1 MPMPTCPL
9 PLTAATVTTG
19 RSAAM
24 RLSYR
29 TGLIAACAALSLTA
43 CGKKPDPANAGGS
56 TKDSIGAAKGD
67 TTTTSAKPDADAVK
81 AAPDEKPSS
90 PGALA
95 TRLTFT
101 AAQVQHGGLR
111 WAPVAMGTTAGRA
124 TIPGEVIPNE
134 DRTVRLGA
142 PGRGRVVYVRVQPG
156 QRVSS
161 GQVLVV
167 LQSPEA
173 GVAQSDVTKAAAQ
186 LTSWKARAQY
196 ADAARARAERLL
208 SLKAIPRQD
217 YERSIV
223 DDEEAHASLAQARA
237 ELKRAMTTAN
247 QLGAG
252 NASLSGEFVIR
263 STMSGVVLAR
273 TAVAGAVVDAGAPLA
288 VVTDPSSLW
297 LSINASEQFA
307 SLIRPGGNVR
317 FAVPAYPTEAFTAVI
332 NSVGAGLDPETRT
345 LAARGLI
352 NNVGGKLKPEM
363 LASVVVEG
371 GNTVPAV
378 LVPEDAVQPLDG
390 KPNVFL
396 VRPDGKG
403 GLLIERRE
411 VEVGSRS
418 GGRVA
423 VTKGLA
429 AGDVIVIAGA
439 FAVKAEFQK
448 ATLPKDEG

>member
-29 TGLIAACAALSLTA
+29 TGLIAACAALFLTA

-208 SLKAIPRQD
+208 SLKAIPQQD

-237 ELKRAMTTAN
+237 ELTRAMTTAN

-288 VVTDPSSLW
+288 VITDPSSLW

>member
-81 AAPDEKPSS
+81 ATPDEKPSS

-237 ELKRAMTTAN
+237 ELTRAMTTAN

-288 VVTDPSSLW
+288 VITDPSSLW